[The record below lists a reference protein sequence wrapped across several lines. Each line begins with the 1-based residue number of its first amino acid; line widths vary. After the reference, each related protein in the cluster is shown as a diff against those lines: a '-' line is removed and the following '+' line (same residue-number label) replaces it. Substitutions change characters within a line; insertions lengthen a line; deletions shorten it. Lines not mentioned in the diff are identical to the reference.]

1 MIDLLGRLKKVRE
14 TLAAR
19 QRELDRLEGRRDAL
33 LKSLKDEF
41 GLDSPEAAEKEADR
55 LDAELAELEKD
66 LGARLTALEKQLGDD
81 RQTPTT

>member
-66 LGARLTALEKQLGDD
+66 LGARLTALEKQLEGA
-81 RQTPTT
+81 

>member
-1 MIDLLGRLKKVRE
+1 MSDLLGRLKKVRE

-41 GLDSPEAAEKEADR
+41 GLDSPEAAEQEADR

-66 LGARLTALEKQLGDD
+66 LGARLTALEKQLEGA
-81 RQTPTT
+81 

>member
-1 MIDLLGRLKKVRE
+1 VRE

-41 GLDSPEAAEKEADR
+41 GLDSPEAAEQEADR

-66 LGARLTALEKQLGDD
+66 LGARLTALEKQLEGA
-81 RQTPTT
+81 

>member
-41 GLDSPEAAEKEADR
+41 GLDSPEAAEQEADR

-66 LGARLTALEKQLGDD
+66 LGARLTALEKQLEGA
-81 RQTPTT
+81 